1 MYVELL
7 FQVILILKLYILS
20 KINAQYTKLKKT
32 DYFKT
37 LKNFQVIQIPPNPIE
52 NIWGVISRR
61 MNINPTWDIEQFR
74 GNIISNWEYYMG
86 KENFFL
92 NLSKS
97 MNERFMNLI
106 GMEGHWTN
114 Y

>member
-1 MYVELL
+1 MSSNTPRTL
-7 FQVILILKLYILS
+7 
-20 KINAQYTKLKKT
+20 
-32 DYFKT
+32 YFKT
-37 LKNFQVIQIPPNPIE
+37 LKNFQVIQLPPKGSDLNPIE

-61 MNINPTWDIEQFR
+61 MNINPTWDVEQFR

-86 KENFFL
+86 KENFLL

-106 GMEGHWTN
+106 GMEGHWTK